1 MASTK
6 LVFNEDEVRRLQTK
20 IGQVSQDTNRLYLQ
34 LKGQSSG
41 WGGIPMGDHLV
52 KAQVLINELT
62 VEAEKLE
69 DIIRVALRGVSE
81 LQEENKREADKLT
94 GQFNLLLAA
103 FGSLGLQPAAG
114 RFSIPEFVQR
124 SATNLITSIAALP
137 RKDELSRDPVVQQ
150 LRNVIQTSGLLTV
163 ESIAAQSKL
172 NDIFAARNQ
181 IAKAQMAF
189 KVYQAFGNQAQMK
202 TVHAKAEEARQKLAS
217 LDVAKIYYEPG
228 KDLSAHY
235 KQPAV
240 TACEHDPSITAEKVP
255 LLHNE
260 EYLLLLRLA
269 MEKTAAGA
277 YARSQLAAKRQE
289 IQIAAAL
296 KQVQEQI
303 EAERRLNG
311 PPLTLPDSTPITAD
325 NKENETT
332 WDFYQAKVYVPNES
346 LTPMYTSY
354 LGWLEDTYGL
364 TKWESRVR
372 QADTVVLAF
381 TEGLVKEVV
390 MGVAGTATFAFKLVV
405 DPVKTTTDMKNQAKY
420 LIDHPEVLV
429 EAAKM
434 AYHQFD
440 EGTPEEKA
448 KMLGAVASI
457 LVPGLQVTKAGKV
470 GKVLGEVEEVVSQAA
485 KDALQGIRQKLPDLG
500 PVVLT
505 PEGFVFKIGEI
516 PDTPALPKT
525 LVQQKYM
532 DAVDGGGGRVEGT
545 SKDKISNELIDSLY
559 ERTQNIRNDINKE
572 IEKIRNSDEYM
583 NLSNTQRKKLDR
595 KLDNLNFG
603 NVAVADVNI
612 PGIKKEFQ
620 AHSQIHS
627 SDGVGSNVGDL
638 SYAKVDK
645 SLESYVDDQFPR
657 FNDTEAK
664 ILEDIASQIKDP
676 NVKGQIDLFT
686 ELDACQ
692 SCSNLIMEFRRKFP
706 NIQLN
711 VNSKSMR

>member
-34 LKGQSSG
+34 LKGQSSS

-81 LQEENKREADKLT
+81 LQEENKRQADKLT

-114 RFSIPEFVQR
+114 RVSIPEFVQR
-124 SATNLITSIAALP
+124 STTNLITSIAALSG
-137 RKDELSRDPVVQQ
+137 RDELSRDPVVQQ
-150 LRNVIQTSGLLTV
+150 LRKVIQTSGLLTV

-172 NDIFAARNQ
+172 NDIFTARNE
-181 IAKAQMAF
+181 IAKAQTAF
-189 KVYQAFGNQAQMK
+189 RVYQAFGNQAQMEA
-202 TVHAKAEEARQKLAS
+202 VHAQAEEARQKLAS
-217 LDVAKIYYEPG
+217 LGVAKIYYEPG
-228 KDLSAHY
+228 KDLSAHH

-240 TACEHDPSITAEKVP
+240 TACEYDPSITAEKVP

-289 IQIAAAL
+289 IQTAAAL

-303 EAERRLNG
+303 EAERRLNS
-311 PPLTLPDSTPITAD
+311 PPLTLPDGTPITAD

-332 WDFYQAKVYVPNES
+332 WDFYQAKVYVPNEY

-405 DPVKTTTDMKNQAKY
+405 DPVKTTTEMKQQAQY
-420 LIDHPEVLV
+420 LIEHPEVLV
-429 EAAKM
+429 EAAKK
-434 AYHQFD
+434 AYDQFD

-500 PVVLT
+500 PVVQT

-525 LVQQKYM
+525 PVQQRYM
-532 DAVDGGGGRVEGT
+532 DAVDGGGIKTGRL
-545 SKDKISNELIDSLY
+545 ELSDITEELMLTKPKYARIPEKWYAKGGHVSIDSEGVWTY
-559 ERTQNIRNDINKE
+559 TNK
-572 IEKIRNSDEYM
+572 
-583 NLSNTQRKKLDR
+583 T
-595 KLDNLNFG
+595 
-603 NVAVADVNI
+603 
-612 PGIKKEFQ
+612 GI
-620 AHSQIHS
+620 SI
-627 SDGVGSNVGDL
+627 
-638 SYAKVDK
+638 SYPNG
-645 SLESYVDDQFPR
+645 FPD
-657 FNDTEAK
+657 FSK
-664 ILEDIASQIKDP
+664 YYHP
-676 NVKGQIDLFT
+676 NVKPVKIEYTQPKNYPKDY
-686 ELDACQ
+686 EAA
-692 SCSNLIMEFRRKFP
+692 
-706 NIQLN
+706 NIEAGL
-711 VNSKSMR
+711 SKSSNPSVPEKNKPPEGYTWHHYEDGKTMVLVEKDIHDEFKHMGGQSIVNGTGGD

>member
-41 WGGIPMGDHLV
+41 WGGIPMGDHMI

-69 DIIRVALRGVSE
+69 DIIRVALRGVSD
-81 LQEENKREADKLT
+81 LQEENKRQADKLT
-94 GQFNLLLAA
+94 RQFNLLLAA
-103 FGSLGLQPAAG
+103 FGSLGLQSATG
-114 RFSIPEFVQR
+114 RVSIPEFVQR
-124 SATNLITSIAALP
+124 SATNLITSIAALSG
-137 RKDELSRDPVVQQ
+137 KDELSRDPVVQQ

-172 NDIFAARNQ
+172 NDIFAARTQ

-189 KVYQAFGNQAQMK
+189 KVYQAFGNQAQMEA
-202 TVHAKAEEARQKLAS
+202 VHAKAEEARQKLAS
-217 LDVAKIYYEPG
+217 LGVAKIYYESG

-240 TACEHDPSITAEKVP
+240 TACEYDPSITADKVP

-277 YARSQLAAKRQE
+277 YARGQLAAKRQE

-311 PPLTLPDSTPITAD
+311 PPLTLPDGTPITAD

-332 WDFYQAKVYVPNES
+332 WDFYQAKVYVPNEY

-354 LGWLEDTYGL
+354 VEWLKQTYGL
-364 TKWESRVR
+364 TKGEHWVR
-372 QADTVVLAF
+372 QADAVVLAF

-390 MGVAGTATFAFKLVV
+390 MGVADTATFAFKLVV
-405 DPVKTTTDMKNQAKY
+405 DPVKTTTEMKQQAQY
-420 LIDHPEVLV
+420 LIEHPEVLV
-429 EAAKM
+429 EAAKK

-448 KMLGAVASI
+448 KMLGSVASI
-457 LVPGLQVTKAGKV
+457 LVPGFQVTKAGKV
-470 GKVLGEVEEVVSQAA
+470 GKVLGEVEDAVSQAA
-485 KDALQGIRQKLPDLG
+485 KDALQGIKQKLPDLG
-500 PVVLT
+500 RAVQT

-525 LVQQKYM
+525 QVQQRYM
-532 DAVDGGGGRVEGT
+532 DGLEGKSDRVEGT
-545 SKDKISNELIDSLY
+545 PKAGPIKEVEIVDRTGKPIGEFDEIDLKNGVFYEDKAAKGLDVINPKTGLPAQTPQQFTDKQILDKT
-559 ERTQNIRNDINKE
+559 RKRINNIAEATATRATKNGTPDVP
-572 IEKIRNSDEYM
+572 
-583 NLSNTQRKKLDR
+583 LLD
-595 KLDNLNFG
+595 
-603 NVAVADVNI
+603 
-612 PGIKKEFQ
+612 
-620 AHSQIHS
+620 
-627 SDGVGSNVGDL
+627 
-638 SYAKVDK
+638 
-645 SLESYVDDQFPR
+645 
-657 FNDTEAK
+657 
-664 ILEDIASQIKDP
+664 QIKD
-676 NVKGQIDLFT
+676 I
-686 ELDACQ
+686 
-692 SCSNLIMEFRRKFP
+692 RKFIFRLDGDTP
-706 NIQLN
+706 ELRQAVENSLEQLR
-711 VNSKSMR
+711 KEFPGYTFDALFGGKK

>member
-34 LKGQSSG
+34 LKGQSSS

-81 LQEENKREADKLT
+81 LQEENKRQADKLT
-94 GQFNLLLAA
+94 GQFNLLFAA
-103 FGSLGLQPAAG
+103 FGSLGLQPATG

-124 SATNLITSIAALP
+124 SATNLITSIAALFG
-137 RKDELSRDPVVQQ
+137 KDELSSDPAVQQ

-172 NDIFAARNQ
+172 NDIFAAQNQ

-189 KVYQAFGNQAQMK
+189 KVYQAFGNQAQMEV
-202 TVHAKAEEARQKLAS
+202 VHAQAEEARQKLAS
-217 LDVAKIYYEPG
+217 LGVAKIYYESG
-228 KDLSAHY
+228 KDLSVHY

-240 TACEHDPSITAEKVP
+240 TACEYDPSITADKFP

-277 YARSQLAAKRQE
+277 YARSQLAGKRQE
-289 IQIAAAL
+289 IQLAAAL
-296 KQVQEQI
+296 KQVQEQL

-311 PPLTLPDSTPITAD
+311 PPLTLPDGTPITAD
-325 NKENETT
+325 NKVNETT
-332 WDFYQAKVYVPNES
+332 WDFYVRKVHVPSEFS
-346 LTPMYTSY
+346 APIYTLY
-354 LGWLEDTYGL
+354 AGWLDETYGL
-364 TKWESRVR
+364 TTVESRIR
-372 QADTVVLAF
+372 QSGDVVLAF

-390 MGVAGTATFAFKLVV
+390 MGVADTATFAFKLVV
-405 DPVKTTTDMKNQAKY
+405 DPVKTTTEMKQQAQY

-448 KMLGAVASI
+448 AMLGSVAAI
-457 LVPGLQVTKAGKV
+457 LVPGLQVTKAGKA
-470 GKVLGEVEEVVSQAA
+470 GKTLGEVQEVVSQAA
-485 KDALQGIRQKLPDLG
+485 KDALQGIKQKLPNLG
-500 PVVLT
+500 PVVQT

-516 PDTPALPKT
+516 QGTPALPKT
-525 LVQQKYM
+525 PVQQRYM
-532 DAVDGGGGRVEGT
+532 DGLGDGGVEGT
-545 SKDKISNELIDSLY
+545 GEASDIFKHQQYKQSLL
-559 ERTQNIRNDINKE
+559 KE
-572 IEKIRNSDEYM
+572 DVLSNSDVIIKGEDLWDEKAVSTLTNDGTKIEDWAKMTSKQQYETPYGKGEIHFYQ
-583 NLSNTQRKKLDR
+583 NQVTGKVSSFDIKL
-595 KLDNLNFG
+595 
-603 NVAVADVNI
+603 
-612 PGIKKEFQ
+612 
-620 AHSQIHS
+620 
-627 SDGVGSNVGDL
+627 
-638 SYAKVDK
+638 KVSKPK
-645 SLESYVDDQFPR
+645 SLRVNE
-657 FNDTEAK
+657 N
-664 ILEDIASQIKDP
+664 
-676 NVKGQIDLFT
+676 DLFWII
-686 ELDACQ
+686 ELDAD
-692 SCSNLIMEFRRKFP
+692 F
-706 NIQLN
+706 NIKG
-711 VNSKSMR
+711 VR

>member
-41 WGGIPMGDHLV
+41 WGGIPMGDHMI

-81 LQEENKREADKLT
+81 LQEENKRQADKLS
-94 GQFNLLLAA
+94 GQFTILLAA
-103 FGSLGLQPAAG
+103 FGSLGLQAPNG
-114 RFSIPEFVQR
+114 RVSIPEFVQR
-124 SATNLITSIAALP
+124 SATNLITSIVALS

-163 ESIAAQSKL
+163 ERIAAQSKL

-189 KVYQAFGNQAQMK
+189 KVYQAFGNQAQMEA
-202 TVHAKAEEARQKLAS
+202 VHAKAEEARQKLAS
-217 LDVAKIYYEPG
+217 LGVAKIYYESG

-240 TACEHDPSITAEKVP
+240 TACEYDPSITADKVP

-277 YARSQLAAKRQE
+277 YARGQLAAKRQE
-289 IQIAAAL
+289 IQIASAL

-311 PPLTLPDSTPITAD
+311 PPLTLPDGTPITAD

-332 WDFYQAKVYVPNES
+332 WDFYQAKVYVPNEY

-354 LGWLEDTYGL
+354 VEWLKQTYGL
-364 TKWESRVR
+364 TKGEHWVR
-372 QADTVVLAF
+372 QADAVVLAF
-381 TEGLVKEVV
+381 TEGLVKEVA
-390 MGVAGTATFAFKLVV
+390 MGVADTATLAFKLVV
-405 DPVKTTTDMKNQAKY
+405 DPVKTTTEMKQQAQY
-420 LIDHPEVLV
+420 LIEHPEVLV
-429 EAAKM
+429 EAAKK

-440 EGTPEEKA
+440 EGTLEEKA
-448 KMLGAVASI
+448 KMLGSVASI

-470 GKVLGEVEEVVSQAA
+470 GKVLGEVEEAVTQAA
-485 KDALQGIRQKLPDLG
+485 KEALQGIKQKLPDLG
-500 PVVLT
+500 RAVQT

-525 LVQQKYM
+525 PVQQRYM
-532 DAVDGGGGRVEGT
+532 DGLEGGGVKGT
-545 SKDKISNELIDSLY
+545 GKIHPNGTPNPTHNAKGERIDNVDVPKAKFTSVTEYMRQEDAAINMYKDFKIMKNDTSDIAKNTGWKEADILQIKNHLFIEKHKFDNGEVRLFDPNY
-559 ERTQNIRNDINKE
+559 QQALAWERLMKGNYNKNDISLLNHELFESNYMKKHGASYE
-572 IEKIRNSDEYM
+572 QGHAEAQKYYNWSDSVFE
-583 NLSNTQRKKLDR
+583 
-595 KLDNLNFG
+595 
-603 NVAVADVNI
+603 
-612 PGIKKEFQ
+612 E
-620 AHSQIHS
+620 
-627 SDGVGSNVGDL
+627 
-638 SYAKVDK
+638 
-645 SLESYVDDQFPR
+645 
-657 FNDTEAK
+657 
-664 ILEDIASQIKDP
+664 
-676 NVKGQIDLFT
+676 
-686 ELDACQ
+686 
-692 SCSNLIMEFRRKFP
+692 
-706 NIQLN
+706 
-711 VNSKSMR
+711 

>member
-34 LKGQSSG
+34 LKGQSSS

-81 LQEENKREADKLT
+81 LQEENKRQADRLT
-94 GQFNLLLAA
+94 GQFSLLLAA

-124 SATNLITSIAALP
+124 SATNLITSIAALSG
-137 RKDELSRDPVVQQ
+137 KDELSRDPVVQQ
-150 LRNVIQTSGLLTV
+150 LRKVIQTSGLLTV

-172 NDIFAARNQ
+172 NDIFAARNE

-217 LDVAKIYYEPG
+217 LGVAKIYYEAG

-235 KQPAV
+235 RQPAV
-240 TACEHDPSITAEKVP
+240 TACTYDPSITADKVP

-289 IQIAAAL
+289 IQTAAAL

-303 EAERRLNG
+303 EAQRRLNG
-311 PPLTLPDSTPITAD
+311 PPLTLPDGTPITAD

-332 WDFYQAKVYVPNES
+332 WDFYQTKVYVPNEN

-354 LGWLEDTYGL
+354 LGWLDNTYGL
-364 TKWESRVR
+364 TKWESKVH
-372 QADTVVLAF
+372 QADGVVLAF

-390 MGVAGTATFAFKLVV
+390 MGVADTATLAFKLVV
-405 DPVKTTTDMKNQAKY
+405 DPVKTTTEMKQQVQY
-420 LIDHPEVLV
+420 LIEHPEVLV

-440 EGTPEEKA
+440 EGTPEDKA
-448 KMLGAVASI
+448 KMLGSVASI
-457 LVPGLQVTKAGKV
+457 LVPGLQVTKAGKA
-470 GKVLGEVEEVVSQAA
+470 GKVLGEVEDVISQAA

-500 PVVLT
+500 PVVQT
-505 PEGFVFKIGEI
+505 PDGFVFKIGEI

-525 LVQQKYM
+525 PVQQRYL
-532 DAVDGGGGRVEGT
+532 DGVDGKSGRVEGPGKASDIYKHQQYKQSILKEDVLSNSDVIIKGEDLWDEKALKTLTNDGTKIEDWAKMT
-545 SKDKISNELIDSLY
+545 SKQQY
-559 ERTQNIRNDINKE
+559 ETPYGKGEIHFYQNQVTGKVSSFDI
-572 IEKIRNSDEYM
+572 
-583 NLSNTQRKKLDR
+583 KL
-595 KLDNLNFG
+595 
-603 NVAVADVNI
+603 
-612 PGIKKEFQ
+612 
-620 AHSQIHS
+620 
-627 SDGVGSNVGDL
+627 
-638 SYAKVDK
+638 KVSKPK
-645 SLESYVDDQFPR
+645 SLRVNE
-657 FNDTEAK
+657 N
-664 ILEDIASQIKDP
+664 
-676 NVKGQIDLFT
+676 DLFWII
-686 ELDACQ
+686 ELDAD
-692 SCSNLIMEFRRKFP
+692 F
-706 NIQLN
+706 NIKG
-711 VNSKSMR
+711 VR

>member
-41 WGGIPMGDHLV
+41 WGGIPMGDHMI

-69 DIIRVALRGVSE
+69 DIIRVALRGVSD
-81 LQEENKREADKLT
+81 LQEENKRQADKLA
-94 GQFNLLLAA
+94 GQFSLLLAA
-103 FGSLGLQPAAG
+103 FGSFGLQLATG
-114 RFSIPEFVQR
+114 RFSIPESVQR
-124 SATNLITSIAALP
+124 SATNLITSIAALSG
-137 RKDELSRDPVVQQ
+137 KDELSRDPVVQQ

-189 KVYQAFGNQAQMK
+189 KVYQAFGNQAQMEA
-202 TVHAKAEEARQKLAS
+202 VHAQAEEARQKLVS
-217 LDVAKIYYEPG
+217 LGVAKIYYESG

-235 KQPAV
+235 RQPAV
-240 TACEHDPSITAEKVP
+240 TACEYDPSITADKVP

-277 YARSQLAAKRQE
+277 YARGQLAAKRQE

-311 PPLTLPDSTPITAD
+311 PPLTLPDGTPITAD

-332 WDFYQAKVYVPNES
+332 WDFYQAKVYVPNEY

-354 LGWLEDTYGL
+354 LGWLDKTYGL
-364 TKWESRVR
+364 TKWESKVR
-372 QADTVVLAF
+372 QSGDVVLAF

-390 MGVAGTATFAFKLVV
+390 MGVADTATFAFKLVV
-405 DPVKTTTDMKNQAKY
+405 DPVKTTTEIKQQAQY
-420 LIDHPEVLV
+420 LMEHPEVLV

-448 KMLGAVASI
+448 KMLGSVASI
-457 LVPGLQVTKAGKV
+457 LVPGFQVTKAGKV
-470 GKVLGEVEEVVSQAA
+470 GKVLGEVEDAVSQAA
-485 KDALQGIRQKLPDLG
+485 KDALQGIKQKLPDLG
-500 PVVLT
+500 RAVQT
-505 PEGFVFKIGEI
+505 PEGFIFKIGEI

-525 LVQQKYM
+525 PVQQRYM
-532 DAVDGGGGRVEGT
+532 DGLEDGAGKVKLTEPSLPAGGKPKGNYTKGDSHGLKKEHETADNFAEQGYDIEILDEVNGGNGYGVKESSNPDYLIEGEVFDCYAPTMDTNVDNILRNIRTKTKSQAERIVLNLDGFTSEKITEITGKIIRKANPNGDLKNLQELLIIVDGKITRIYGG
-545 SKDKISNELIDSLY
+545 
-559 ERTQNIRNDINKE
+559 
-572 IEKIRNSDEYM
+572 
-583 NLSNTQRKKLDR
+583 
-595 KLDNLNFG
+595 
-603 NVAVADVNI
+603 
-612 PGIKKEFQ
+612 
-620 AHSQIHS
+620 
-627 SDGVGSNVGDL
+627 
-638 SYAKVDK
+638 
-645 SLESYVDDQFPR
+645 
-657 FNDTEAK
+657 
-664 ILEDIASQIKDP
+664 
-676 NVKGQIDLFT
+676 
-686 ELDACQ
+686 
-692 SCSNLIMEFRRKFP
+692 
-706 NIQLN
+706 
-711 VNSKSMR
+711 

>member
-6 LVFNEDEVRRLQTK
+6 LVFNEDEVKRLQSK

-34 LKGQSSG
+34 LKGQSSS

-81 LQEENKREADKLT
+81 LQEENKQQAEKLT
-94 GQFNLLLAA
+94 GQFNLLFAA
-103 FGSLGLQPAAG
+103 FGSLGLQATAG
-114 RFSIPEFVQR
+114 RVSIPEFVQR
-124 SATNLITSIAALP
+124 SATNLITSIAALSG
-137 RKDELSRDPVVQQ
+137 KDELSRDPVVQQ

-172 NDIFAARNQ
+172 NDIFAARNE

-189 KVYQAFGNQAQMK
+189 KVYQAFGNQAQM
-202 TVHAKAEEARQKLAS
+202 TAVHAQAEEARQKLAS
-217 LDVAKIYYEPG
+217 LGVAKIYYETG
-228 KDLSAHY
+228 KDLSPHY

-240 TACEHDPSITAEKVP
+240 TACEYDPSITAEKVP

-289 IQIAAAL
+289 IQLAAVL

-303 EAERRLNG
+303 EAERRLNA
-311 PPLTLPDSTPITAD
+311 PPLTLPDGTPITAD

-332 WDFYQAKVYVPNES
+332 LEFYQAKVYVPNEY

-354 LGWLEDTYGL
+354 LGWLDNTYGL
-364 TKWESRVR
+364 TKWESKVR
-372 QADTVVLAF
+372 QSGDVVLAF
-381 TEGLVKEVV
+381 TEGLMKEVV
-390 MGVAGTATFAFKLVV
+390 MGVADTATFAFKLVV
-405 DPVKTTTDMKNQAKY
+405 DPVKTTTEMKQQAQY

-448 KMLGAVASI
+448 KMLGSVASI

-470 GKVLGEVEEVVSQAA
+470 GKVLGEVEDVVSQAA
-485 KDALQGIRQKLPDLG
+485 KDALQGIKQKLPNLG
-500 PVVLT
+500 PVMQT

-516 PDTPALPKT
+516 PDTPAMPKT
-525 LVQQKYM
+525 PVQQRYM
-532 DAVDGGGGRVEGT
+532 DGLEGKGEVPNKTFVD
-545 SKDKISNELIDSLY
+545 
-559 ERTQNIRNDINKE
+559 
-572 IEKIRNSDEYM
+572 NSFDEAG
-583 NLSNTQRKKLDR
+583 KL
-595 KLDNLNFG
+595 K
-603 NVAVADVNI
+603 
-612 PGIKKEFQ
+612 
-620 AHSQIHS
+620 
-627 SDGVGSNVGDL
+627 
-638 SYAKVDK
+638 
-645 SLESYVDDQFPR
+645 
-657 FNDTEAK
+657 
-664 ILEDIASQIKDP
+664 P
-676 NVKGQIDLFT
+676 NVKYKAGEHQYDYETDHLGRIENFSTDDLKLTARDERLPHDANTPGKESGDHAGHLAGDRFGGSPEIDNLVSQSSKVNLSTYKKIENEWARALNAKPPKHVTVDVKIKYDEDSLRPSSFNVT
-686 ELDACQ
+686 YTIDGELKVFD
-692 SCSNLIMEFRRKFP
+692 LI
-706 NIQLN
+706 N
-711 VNSKSMR
+711 

>member
-1 MASTK
+1 MTA
-6 LVFNEDEVRRLQTK
+6 
-20 IGQVSQDTNRLYLQ
+20 
-34 LKGQSSG
+34 
-41 WGGIPMGDHLV
+41 
-52 KAQVLINELT
+52 
-62 VEAEKLE
+62 
-69 DIIRVALRGVSE
+69 
-81 LQEENKREADKLT
+81 
-94 GQFNLLLAA
+94 
-103 FGSLGLQPAAG
+103 
-114 RFSIPEFVQR
+114 
-124 SATNLITSIAALP
+124 
-137 RKDELSRDPVVQQ
+137 
-150 LRNVIQTSGLLTV
+150 
-163 ESIAAQSKL
+163 
-172 NDIFAARNQ
+172 
-181 IAKAQMAF
+181 
-189 KVYQAFGNQAQMK
+189 
-202 TVHAKAEEARQKLAS
+202 VHAKAEEARQKLAS
-217 LDVAKIYYEPG
+217 LGVAKIYYEAG
-228 KDLSAHY
+228 KDLSVHY

-240 TACEHDPSITAEKVP
+240 TACEYDPSITAGKVP

-289 IQIAAAL
+289 IQLAAVL

-303 EAERRLNG
+303 EAERRLNA
-311 PPLTLPDSTPITAD
+311 PPLTLPDGTPITAD

-332 WDFYQAKVYVPNES
+332 LDFYQAKVYVTNEY

-354 LGWLEDTYGL
+354 LGWLDNTYGL
-364 TKWESRVR
+364 TKWESKVR
-372 QADTVVLAF
+372 QSGDVVLAF

-390 MGVAGTATFAFKLVV
+390 MGVADTATFAFKLVV
-405 DPVKTTTDMKNQAKY
+405 DPVKTTTEMKQQAQY

-448 KMLGAVASI
+448 RMLGSVASI
-457 LVPGLQVTKAGKV
+457 LVPGFQVTKAGKV
-470 GKVLGEVEEVVSQAA
+470 GKVLGEVEDAVSQAA
-485 KDALQGIRQKLPDLG
+485 KDALQGIKQKLPNLG
-500 PVVLT
+500 PVMQT

-525 LVQQKYM
+525 PVQQRYM
-532 DAVDGGGGRVEGT
+532 DGLEGGGGRVEGT
-545 SKDKISNELIDSLY
+545 DKDKIPNRLIDSLY

-572 IEKIRNSDEYM
+572 IQKIRNSDEYK

-595 KLDNLNFG
+595 KLDNLTFG
-603 NVAVADVNI
+603 NAAVADVNI

-638 SYAKVDK
+638 SYSKVDK

-657 FNDTEAK
+657 INDTEAK

>member
-34 LKGQSSG
+34 LKGQSSS

-69 DIIRVALRGVSE
+69 DIIRIALRGVSE
-81 LQEENKREADKLT
+81 LQEENKRETDKLT
-94 GQFNLLLAA
+94 GQFTLLLAA
-103 FGSLGLQPAAG
+103 FGSLGLQPTAG
-114 RFSIPEFVQR
+114 RVSIPEFVQR
-124 SATNLITSIAALP
+124 SATNLIASIAALSG
-137 RKDELSRDPVVQQ
+137 KDELSRDPVVKQ
-150 LRNVIQTSGLLTV
+150 LRSVIQTSGLLTV

-172 NDIFAARNQ
+172 NDIFAARNE

-189 KVYQAFGNQAQMK
+189 KVYQAFGNQAQME

-217 LDVAKIYYEPG
+217 LGVAKIYYENG
-228 KDLSAHY
+228 KDLSVHY
-235 KQPAV
+235 RQPAV
-240 TACEHDPSITAEKVP
+240 TACEYDPSITADKVP

-277 YARSQLAAKRQE
+277 YARGQLAAKRQE
-289 IQIAAAL
+289 IQTAAVL

-311 PPLTLPDSTPITAD
+311 PPLTLPDGTPITAD

-332 WDFYQAKVYVPNES
+332 WDFYQAKVYVPNEY

-390 MGVAGTATFAFKLVV
+390 MGVADTATLAFKLVV
-405 DPVKTTTDMKNQAKY
+405 DPVKTTTEMKQQAQY

-448 KMLGAVASI
+448 KMLGSVASI

-470 GKVLGEVEEVVSQAA
+470 GKVLGEVEEVISQAA
-485 KDALQGIRQKLPDLG
+485 KDALQGIKQKLPNLG
-500 PVVLT
+500 PVVQT
-505 PEGFVFKIGEI
+505 PERFVFNIGEI

-525 LVQQKYM
+525 PVQQRYM
-532 DAVDGGGGRVEGT
+532 DGLGDGGVEGKEKFQNIGNIVKDG
-545 SKDKISNELIDSLY
+545 SKTTYKNPAGNELTWVDQHPKNINRDIDSF
-559 ERTQNIRNDINKE
+559 
-572 IEKIRNSDEYM
+572 
-583 NLSNTQRKKLDR
+583 
-595 KLDNLNFG
+595 LN
-603 NVAVADVNI
+603 
-612 PGIKKEFQ
+612 
-620 AHSQIHS
+620 S
-627 SDGVGSNVGDL
+627 SDVGK
-638 SYAKVDK
+638 A
-645 SLESYVDDQFPR
+645 
-657 FNDTEAK
+657 TEAK
-664 ILEDIASQIKDP
+664 VAEFLRQQKEVTGFGQKVLKKDGQAAGDLDVVTKDEMIEVKASLKAVKEGQLEKMKDATDEFYFNPEQKKVILYIDKPFGNLSPRDIQKIEQIK
-676 NVKGQIDLFT
+676 
-686 ELDACQ
+686 ELGVT
-692 SCSNLIMEFRRKFP
+692 I
-706 NIQLN
+706 
-711 VNSKSMR
+711 VNSLDELGRVIK

>member
-1 MASTK
+1 
-6 LVFNEDEVRRLQTK
+6 
-20 IGQVSQDTNRLYLQ
+20 
-34 LKGQSSG
+34 
-41 WGGIPMGDHLV
+41 MGDHLV

-94 GQFNLLLAA
+94 GQFNFLLAA

-114 RFSIPEFVQR
+114 RFSIPEIVQR
-124 SATNLITSIAALP
+124 SATNLITSIAALSG
-137 RKDELSRDPVVQQ
+137 KDELSRDPVVQQ

-172 NDIFAARNQ
+172 NDIFAARNE

-189 KVYQAFGNQAQMK
+189 KVYQAFGNQAQME

-217 LDVAKIYYEPG
+217 LGVAKIYYETG
-228 KDLSAHY
+228 KDLIVHY
-235 KQPAV
+235 RQPAV
-240 TACEHDPSITAEKVP
+240 TACEYDPSITAEKVP

-289 IQIAAAL
+289 IQTAAAL

-303 EAERRLNG
+303 EAQRRLNG
-311 PPLTLPDSTPITAD
+311 PPLTLPDGTTITAD

-332 WDFYQAKVYVPNES
+332 WDYYQAKVYVPNEY

-354 LGWLEDTYGL
+354 LGWLDNTYGL
-364 TKWESRVR
+364 TKWESKVR
-372 QADTVVLAF
+372 QSGDVVLAF

-390 MGVAGTATFAFKLVV
+390 MGVADTATLAFKLVV
-405 DPVKTTTDMKNQAKY
+405 DPVKTTTEMKQQAQY

-448 KMLGAVASI
+448 KMLGSVASI
-457 LVPGLQVTKAGKV
+457 LVPGFQVTKAGKV
-470 GKVLGEVEEVVSQAA
+470 GKVLGEVEDVVSQAA
-485 KDALQGIRQKLPDLG
+485 KDALQGIKQKLPNLG
-500 PVVLT
+500 PVVQT
-505 PEGFVFKIGEI
+505 PEGLIFKIGEI

-525 LVQQKYM
+525 PVQQRYMDGLEGGGRNVELNDPIKIKTNKGMEVEFINSSGNTLKYVEQNPKNIPNAIESAKNSSNAGKAVEGKVGNFVQQKTEVTGFGVEVKNLTLDKRATDIDIATNTHFIEVKKSVSAIKTAQIDRLTNPNNIDFFNREFKNVILYIDEPM
-532 DAVDGGGGRVEGT
+532 KNLNKFDMEKIEFAKSQGVTIVNSLEELGRV
-545 SKDKISNELIDSLY
+545 
-559 ERTQNIRNDINKE
+559 
-572 IEKIRNSDEYM
+572 
-583 NLSNTQRKKLDR
+583 
-595 KLDNLNFG
+595 
-603 NVAVADVNI
+603 
-612 PGIKKEFQ
+612 
-620 AHSQIHS
+620 
-627 SDGVGSNVGDL
+627 
-638 SYAKVDK
+638 
-645 SLESYVDDQFPR
+645 LE
-657 FNDTEAK
+657 
-664 ILEDIASQIKDP
+664 
-676 NVKGQIDLFT
+676 
-686 ELDACQ
+686 
-692 SCSNLIMEFRRKFP
+692 
-706 NIQLN
+706 
-711 VNSKSMR
+711 

>member
-1 MASTK
+1 MSSTK
-6 LVFNEDEVRRLQTK
+6 LVFNEDEVRRLQSK

-34 LKGQSSG
+34 LKGQSSS
-41 WGGIPMGDHLV
+41 WGGIPMGNHIFR
-52 KAQVLINELT
+52 AQVLINELT

-81 LQEENKREADKLT
+81 LQEENKRQADKLT

-114 RFSIPEFVQR
+114 RVSIPEFVQR
-124 SATNLITSIAALP
+124 SATNLITSIAALSG
-137 RKDELSRDPVVQQ
+137 KDELSSDPVVKQ

-189 KVYQAFGNQAQMK
+189 KVYQAFGNQAQMEA
-202 TVHAKAEEARQKLAS
+202 VHAQAEEARQKLAS
-217 LDVAKIYYEPG
+217 LGVAKIYYESG

-235 KQPAV
+235 RQPAV
-240 TACEHDPSITAEKVP
+240 TACEYDPSITGDKVP

-260 EYLLLLRLA
+260 EYLLLLSLA

-277 YARSQLAAKRQE
+277 YARGQLAAKRQE

-303 EAERRLNG
+303 EAQRRLNG
-311 PPLTLPDSTPITAD
+311 PPLTLPDGTPITAD

-332 WDFYQAKVYVPNES
+332 LDFYQAKVYVPNEY

-354 LGWLEDTYGL
+354 LGWLDQTYGL

-372 QADTVVLAF
+372 QADAVVLAF

-390 MGVAGTATFAFKLVV
+390 MGVADTATFVFKLVV
-405 DPVKTTTDMKNQAKY
+405 DPVKTTTEMKNQAKY

-434 AYHQFD
+434 AYRQFD

-448 KMLGAVASI
+448 AMLGSVASI
-457 LVPGLQVTKAGKV
+457 LVPGLQITKTGKAA
-470 GKVLGEVEEVVSQAA
+470 KVLGEVEDVVSQAA
-485 KDALQGIRQKLPDLG
+485 KDALQGIKQKLPNLG
-500 PVVLT
+500 PVVQT

-516 PDTPALPKT
+516 QGTPALPKT
-525 LVQQKYM
+525 PVQQRYL
-532 DAVDGGGGRVEGT
+532 DGVEGT
-545 SKDKISNELIDSLY
+545 GKDKIPNKLIDSLY

-572 IEKIRNSDEYM
+572 IQKIRNSDEYK

-595 KLDNLNFG
+595 KLDNLTFG

-627 SDGVGSNVGDL
+627 SDGVGSNVRDL
-638 SYAKVDK
+638 SYSKVDK

-657 FNDTEAK
+657 INDTEAK

>member
-1 MASTK
+1 
-6 LVFNEDEVRRLQTK
+6 
-20 IGQVSQDTNRLYLQ
+20 
-34 LKGQSSG
+34 
-41 WGGIPMGDHLV
+41 MGDHLV

-81 LQEENKREADKLT
+81 LQEENKRQADRLM
-94 GQFNLLLAA
+94 GQFNLLFAA
-103 FGSLGLQPAAG
+103 FGSLGLQPSAG
-114 RFSIPEFVQR
+114 RVSIPEFVQR
-124 SATNLITSIAALP
+124 SATNLITSIAALSG
-137 RKDELSRDPVVQQ
+137 KDELSRDPVVQQ

-172 NDIFAARNQ
+172 NDIFAARNE

-189 KVYQAFGNQAQMK
+189 KVYQAFGNQAQMEA
-202 TVHAKAEEARQKLAS
+202 VHAKAEEARQKLAS
-217 LDVAKIYYEPG
+217 LGVAKIYYEPG

-240 TACEHDPSITAEKVP
+240 TACEYDPSITAEKVP

-277 YARSQLAAKRQE
+277 YARSQLVAKRQE

-296 KQVQEQI
+296 KQVQEQM
-303 EAERRLNG
+303 EAQRRLNG
-311 PPLTLPDSTPITAD
+311 PPLTLPDGMPITAD

-405 DPVKTTTDMKNQAKY
+405 DPVKTTTEMKQQAQY

-448 KMLGAVASI
+448 RMLGSVASI

-470 GKVLGEVEEVVSQAA
+470 GKVLGEVEDVVSQAA
-485 KDALQGIRQKLPDLG
+485 KDALQGIKQKLPNLG
-500 PVVLT
+500 PVVQT

-525 LVQQKYM
+525 PVQQRYMDGLEGGGRNVELNDPIKIKTNKGMEVEFINSSGNTLKYVEQNPKNIPNAIESAKNSSNAGKAVEGKVGNFVQQKTEVTGFGVEVKNLTLDKRATDIDIATNTHFIEVKKSVSAIKTAQIDRLTNPNNIDFFNREFKNVILYIDEPM
-532 DAVDGGGGRVEGT
+532 KNLNKFDMEKIEFAKSQGVTIVNSLEELGRV
-545 SKDKISNELIDSLY
+545 
-559 ERTQNIRNDINKE
+559 
-572 IEKIRNSDEYM
+572 
-583 NLSNTQRKKLDR
+583 
-595 KLDNLNFG
+595 
-603 NVAVADVNI
+603 
-612 PGIKKEFQ
+612 
-620 AHSQIHS
+620 
-627 SDGVGSNVGDL
+627 
-638 SYAKVDK
+638 
-645 SLESYVDDQFPR
+645 LE
-657 FNDTEAK
+657 
-664 ILEDIASQIKDP
+664 
-676 NVKGQIDLFT
+676 
-686 ELDACQ
+686 
-692 SCSNLIMEFRRKFP
+692 
-706 NIQLN
+706 
-711 VNSKSMR
+711 

>member
-6 LVFNEDEVRRLQTK
+6 LVFNEDEVRRLQRK
-20 IGQVSQDTNRLYLQ
+20 IGEVSQDTNRLYLE

-41 WGGIPMGDHLV
+41 WGGIPMGDHMV

-69 DIIRVALRGVSE
+69 DIIRIALRGVAD
-81 LQEENKREADKLT
+81 LQEENRRQADRLT
-94 GQFNLLLAA
+94 GQFTLLLAA

-114 RFSIPEFVQR
+114 RVSIPEFVQR

-137 RKDELSRDPVVQQ
+137 GKDELSRDPVVQQ

-172 NDIFAARNQ
+172 TDIFAARDQ

-189 KVYQAFGNQAQMK
+189 KVYQAFGNQAQMEA
-202 TVHAKAEEARQKLAS
+202 VHAQAEEARQKLAS
-217 LDVAKIYYEPG
+217 LGVAKIYYEAG
-228 KDLSAHY
+228 TDLSAHY
-235 KQPAV
+235 RQPAV
-240 TACEHDPSITAEKVP
+240 TACEYDPSITADKVP

-277 YARSQLAAKRQE
+277 YARGQLAAKRQE

-303 EAERRLNG
+303 EAQRRLNG
-311 PPLTLPDSTPITAD
+311 PPLTLPDGTPITAD

-332 WDFYQAKVYVPNES
+332 WNFYQAKVYVPNEY

-372 QADTVVLAF
+372 QADSVVLAF

-390 MGVAGTATFAFKLVV
+390 MGVADTATFAFKLVV
-405 DPVKTTTDMKNQAKY
+405 DPVKTTTEMKNQAQY
-420 LIDHPEVLV
+420 LIEHPEVLV

-448 KMLGAVASI
+448 RMLGSVASI
-457 LVPGLQVTKAGKV
+457 LVPGLQITKAGKV
-470 GKVLGEVEEVVSQAA
+470 GKVLDEVEDVVSQAA
-485 KDALQGIRQKLPDLG
+485 KDALQGIKQKLPDLG
-500 PVVLT
+500 RAVQT

-516 PDTPALPKT
+516 QGTPAMPKT
-525 LVQQKYM
+525 PVQQRYM
-532 DAVDGGGGRVEGT
+532 EGVGGGGNRVGGIGEIDHPIRTYRNADLKKLEAKYAADPKLTVEMPYEGKGKYGT
-545 SKDKISNELIDSLY
+545 NSEGWLRDKDYYWKVVMEKYPESISKSNKQKIELGFSPINDKQFREHFPQFNIKEL
-559 ERTQNIRNDINKE
+559 NNDTLIHHHIGGGGQAVAVPSKLHPGSGGIHN
-572 IEKIRNSDEYM
+572 IEKEAGIWGNDSQYAE
-583 NLSNTQRKKLDR
+583 LLEKF
-595 KLDNLNFG
+595 LN
-603 NVAVADVNI
+603 
-612 PGIKKEFQ
+612 K
-620 AHSQIHS
+620 
-627 SDGVGSNVGDL
+627 
-638 SYAKVDK
+638 
-645 SLESYVDDQFPR
+645 
-657 FNDTEAK
+657 
-664 ILEDIASQIKDP
+664 
-676 NVKGQIDLFT
+676 
-686 ELDACQ
+686 
-692 SCSNLIMEFRRKFP
+692 
-706 NIQLN
+706 
-711 VNSKSMR
+711 

>member
-1 MASTK
+1 
-6 LVFNEDEVRRLQTK
+6 
-20 IGQVSQDTNRLYLQ
+20 
-34 LKGQSSG
+34 
-41 WGGIPMGDHLV
+41 MGDHLV

-124 SATNLITSIAALP
+124 SATNLITSIAALSG
-137 RKDELSRDPVVQQ
+137 KDELSRDPVVQQ
-150 LRNVIQTSGLLTV
+150 LRKVIQTSGLLTV

-172 NDIFAARNQ
+172 NDIFAARNE

-189 KVYQAFGNQAQMK
+189 KVYQAFGNQAQME

-217 LDVAKIYYEPG
+217 LGVAKIYYETG
-228 KDLSAHY
+228 KDLSVHY
-235 KQPAV
+235 RQPAV
-240 TACEHDPSITAEKVP
+240 TACEYDPSITAEKVP
-255 LLHNE
+255 LLHNQ

-311 PPLTLPDSTPITAD
+311 PPLTLPDGTPITAD

-332 WDFYQAKVYVPNES
+332 WDFYQTKVYVPNEY

-354 LGWLEDTYGL
+354 LGWLDNTYGL
-364 TKWESRVR
+364 TKWESKVR
-372 QADTVVLAF
+372 QSGDVVLAF

-390 MGVAGTATFAFKLVV
+390 MGVADTATFAFKLVV

-434 AYHQFD
+434 AFHQFD

-448 KMLGAVASI
+448 KMLGSVASI
-457 LVPGLQVTKAGKV
+457 LVPGFQVTKAGKV
-470 GKVLGEVEEVVSQAA
+470 GKVLGEVEDVVSQAA
-485 KDALQGIRQKLPDLG
+485 KDALQGIKQKLPNLG
-500 PVVLT
+500 PVVQT
-505 PEGFVFKIGEI
+505 PEGLIFKIGEI

-525 LVQQKYM
+525 PVQQRYMDGLEGGGRNVELNDPIKIKTNKGMEVEFINSSGNTLKYVEQNPKNIPNAIESAKNSFNAGKAVEGKVGNFVQQKTEVTGFGVEVKNLTLDKRATDIDIATNTHFIEVKKSVSAIKTAQIDRLTNPNNIDFFNREFKNVILYIDEPM
-532 DAVDGGGGRVEGT
+532 KNLNKFDMEKIEFAKSQGVTIVNSLEELGRV
-545 SKDKISNELIDSLY
+545 
-559 ERTQNIRNDINKE
+559 
-572 IEKIRNSDEYM
+572 
-583 NLSNTQRKKLDR
+583 
-595 KLDNLNFG
+595 
-603 NVAVADVNI
+603 
-612 PGIKKEFQ
+612 
-620 AHSQIHS
+620 
-627 SDGVGSNVGDL
+627 
-638 SYAKVDK
+638 
-645 SLESYVDDQFPR
+645 LE
-657 FNDTEAK
+657 
-664 ILEDIASQIKDP
+664 
-676 NVKGQIDLFT
+676 
-686 ELDACQ
+686 
-692 SCSNLIMEFRRKFP
+692 
-706 NIQLN
+706 
-711 VNSKSMR
+711 

>member
-34 LKGQSSG
+34 LKGQSSS

-81 LQEENKREADKLT
+81 LQEENKRQADKLT

-103 FGSLGLQPAAG
+103 FGSLGLQPATG
-114 RFSIPEFVQR
+114 RLSIPDFVQR
-124 SATNLITSIAALP
+124 SATNLITSIVALSG
-137 RKDELSRDPVVQQ
+137 KDELSRDPVVQQ

-172 NDIFAARNQ
+172 NDIFAARNE

-202 TVHAKAEEARQKLAS
+202 TVHAKAEESRQKLAS
-217 LDVAKIYYEPG
+217 LGVAKIYYEPG

-240 TACEHDPSITAEKVP
+240 TACEYDPSITADKVP

-260 EYLLLLRLA
+260 DYLLLLRLA

-303 EAERRLNG
+303 EAERRLSG
-311 PPLTLPDSTPITAD
+311 PPLTLPDGTPITAD

-332 WDFYQAKVYVPNES
+332 WDFYQTKVYVPNEY

-354 LGWLEDTYGL
+354 LGWLDNMYGL
-364 TKWESRVR
+364 TKWESKVR
-372 QADTVVLAF
+372 RSGDVVLAF
-381 TEGLVKEVV
+381 AEGLVKEVV
-390 MGVAGTATFAFKLVV
+390 MGVADTATLAFKLVV
-405 DPVKTTTDMKNQAKY
+405 DPVKTTTEMKQQAQY
-420 LIDHPEVLV
+420 LIEHPEVLV

-448 KMLGAVASI
+448 KMLGSVASI
-457 LVPGLQVTKAGKV
+457 LVPGLQVTKAGKA
-470 GKVLGEVEEVVSQAA
+470 GKVFAEVEDVVSQAT
-485 KDALQGIRQKLPDLG
+485 KDALQRIKQKLPDLG
-500 PVVLT
+500 RAVQT
-505 PEGFVFKIGEI
+505 PEGFVFKIGEL

-525 LVQQKYM
+525 SVQQRYM
-532 DAVDGGGGRVEGT
+532 DGLEGGGVEGT
-545 SKDKISNELIDSLY
+545 GKAGPIKEVEIVDRTGKPIGEFDEIDLKNGVFYEDKAAKGLDVINPKTGLPAQTPQQFTDKQILDKT
-559 ERTQNIRNDINKE
+559 RKRINNIAEATATRATKNGTPDVP
-572 IEKIRNSDEYM
+572 
-583 NLSNTQRKKLDR
+583 LLD
-595 KLDNLNFG
+595 
-603 NVAVADVNI
+603 
-612 PGIKKEFQ
+612 
-620 AHSQIHS
+620 
-627 SDGVGSNVGDL
+627 
-638 SYAKVDK
+638 
-645 SLESYVDDQFPR
+645 
-657 FNDTEAK
+657 
-664 ILEDIASQIKDP
+664 QIKD
-676 NVKGQIDLFT
+676 I
-686 ELDACQ
+686 
-692 SCSNLIMEFRRKFP
+692 RKFIFRLDGDTP
-706 NIQLN
+706 DLRQAVENSLEQLR
-711 VNSKSMR
+711 KEFPGYTFDALFGGKK

>member
-6 LVFNEDEVRRLQTK
+6 LVFNEDEVRRLQSK
-20 IGQVSQDTNRLYLQ
+20 IGQVSQETNRLYLQ
-34 LKGQSSG
+34 LKGQSSS
-41 WGGIPMGDHLV
+41 WGGIPMGDQMV
-52 KAQVLINELT
+52 RAQVLINELT

-81 LQEENKREADKLT
+81 LQEENKRQADKLT

-114 RFSIPEFVQR
+114 RLSIPEFVQR
-124 SATNLITSIAALP
+124 SATNLITSIAALSG
-137 RKDELSRDPVVQQ
+137 KDELSRDPVVQQ

-172 NDIFAARNQ
+172 SDIFAARNQ

-189 KVYQAFGNQAQMK
+189 KVYQAFGNQSQMEA
-202 TVHAKAEEARQKLAS
+202 VHAQAEEARQKLAS
-217 LDVAKIYYEPG
+217 LGVGKIYYEAG

-235 KQPAV
+235 RQPAV
-240 TACEHDPSITAEKVP
+240 TACEYDPSITADKVP

-277 YARSQLAAKRQE
+277 YARGQLAAKRQE
-289 IQIAAAL
+289 IQLAAAL

-311 PPLTLPDSTPITAD
+311 PPLTLPDGTPITAD
-325 NKENETT
+325 NKENEPT
-332 WDFYQAKVYVPNES
+332 WDFYQAKVYVPNEY

-354 LGWLEDTYGL
+354 LGWLDNTYGL
-364 TKWESRVR
+364 TKWQSKVR
-372 QADTVVLAF
+372 QSGDVVLAF

-390 MGVAGTATFAFKLVV
+390 MGVADTATFAFKLVV
-405 DPVKTTTDMKNQAKY
+405 DPVKTTTEMKNQAKY

-448 KMLGAVASI
+448 AMLGSVASI

-470 GKVLGEVEEVVSQAA
+470 GKVLGEVEDAVSQVA
-485 KDALQGIRQKLPDLG
+485 KDALQGIKQKLPNLG
-500 PVVLT
+500 PVVQT
-505 PEGFVFKIGEI
+505 PEGFVFKVGEI

-525 LVQQKYM
+525 PVQQKYM
-532 DAVDGGGGRVEGT
+532 DAVDGGGGKVEGPGKVLDSVPSVRNGEFNKWFNSLTPDEFDKVWADPKLRDIIKDRLRHPGGLHEWHLVSRADVFKRWGIT
-545 SKDKISNELIDSLY
+545 SEQIAEMRTLISNTKFVNPKGKHGGKGSTTAHNELLDIIDSSTDYGMFKRRL
-559 ERTQNIRNDINKE
+559 QNWANYRFD
-572 IEKIRNSDEYM
+572 
-583 NLSNTQRKKLDR
+583 
-595 KLDNLNFG
+595 G
-603 NVAVADVNI
+603 GAD
-612 PGIKKEFQ
+612 
-620 AHSQIHS
+620 A
-627 SDGVGSNVGDL
+627 L
-638 SYAKVDK
+638 
-645 SLESYVDDQFPR
+645 
-657 FNDTEAK
+657 
-664 ILEDIASQIKDP
+664 P
-676 NVKGQIDLFT
+676 NGLK
-686 ELDACQ
+686 
-692 SCSNLIMEFRRKFP
+692 P
-706 NIQLN
+706 
-711 VNSKSMR
+711 